1 MIAFSGIRAEPALP
15 NSAPP
20 HRADMKSNSFAISV
34 VSTLPAF
41 TPTHSVRV
49 AHASSRFTAPSRAAR
64 SPDEQ
69 RTARH
74 AFELGDALADRG
86 RRELAVFGCFRQAAV
101 LGDKREHA
109 QRLQIEMKRVHHVMG
124 PGKAV
129 PAHAVSAA
137 A

>member
-1 MIAFSGIRAEPALP
+1 MIAFSGIPAEPALP

-41 TPTHSVRV
+41 TPTHSV
-49 AHASSRFTAPSRAAR
+49 
-64 SPDEQ
+64 
-69 RTARH
+69 
-74 AFELGDALADRG
+74 
-86 RRELAVFGCFRQAAV
+86 